1 MPAATATATVT
12 ATAMAT
18 STAAPTAAPN
28 RRPRRAVPRVDA
40 TPGCDSWRFRTDA
53 PPRSLLPR
61 ERLRAV
67 CDARLTVLPPF
78 AQVLITGLHN
88 LEVNMHEVRA
98 PPQSFACVMLFD
110 DRDASSR
117 ARALL
122 RALPGAGS
130 APG

>member
-1 MPAATATATVT
+1 M
-12 ATAMAT
+12 
-18 STAAPTAAPN
+18 
-28 RRPRRAVPRVDA
+28 
-40 TPGCDSWRFRTDA
+40 
-53 PPRSLLPR
+53 
-61 ERLRAV
+61 

-117 ARALL
+117 ARAAA
-122 RALPGAGS
+122 RATRGWKRAGLSGVLPLAVVPFAGKQGRPFGS
-130 APG
+130 TRK